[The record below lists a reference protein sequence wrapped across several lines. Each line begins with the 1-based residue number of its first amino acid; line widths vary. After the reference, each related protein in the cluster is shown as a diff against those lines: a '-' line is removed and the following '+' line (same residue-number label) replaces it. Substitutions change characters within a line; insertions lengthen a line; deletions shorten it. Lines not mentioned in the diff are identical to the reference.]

1 MRRARRKRSLAG
13 RPDWDRPLLDPC
25 QRTCE
30 GQGRDMTYEL
40 SRCIDQSLVFRR
52 QKDIYEGIEDKLR
65 NRIYLLSE
73 VQCTVQVNEGTATSI

>member
-1 MRRARRKRSLAG
+1 
-13 RPDWDRPLLDPC
+13 
-25 QRTCE
+25 
-30 GQGRDMTYEL
+30 MTYEL